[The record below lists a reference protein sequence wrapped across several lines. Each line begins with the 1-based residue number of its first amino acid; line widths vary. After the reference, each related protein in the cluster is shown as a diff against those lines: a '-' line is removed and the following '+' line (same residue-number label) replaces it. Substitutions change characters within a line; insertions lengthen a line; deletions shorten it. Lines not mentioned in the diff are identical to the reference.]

1 MKKKL
6 KTSIEFINH
15 ASVLISS
22 DDISILSDPWY
33 EGNAFN
39 KGWDLLHQT
48 NDLEAEK
55 ILDRTTHIWLSHEHP
70 DHFSV
75 IFFKKFKSKIIDRS
89 IKILFQETVDKRVIN
104 FLKKQS
110 FKCTELKFN
119 KDINLTKT
127 FSVKCIKDG
136 FYDSGLLIKSNN
148 EKILNLNDCEVN
160 TPSRISEIKSI
171 VGEVDVLLTQFS
183 FAAWKG
189 GKKNTKWRKLAASEK
204 LKTIKLQTENFKP
217 NYIIPFASF
226 IYFSNYENSYLN
238 DAANKPLDVQEVLK
252 NTSVE
257 VIIMKPNDILGGEF
271 ENISINSAINF
282 WNEKYQSIYQKKLN
296 SFKSVS
302 IEELFSNFRIYCN
315 RISKKNNLWLM
326 KVLKIISPIP
336 ILRPVIIKIIDL
348 EFNVKFDYISK
359 KLFKTSEEAHISMSS
374 ESLNFLFKNSFGFDT
389 LTVNGCFEENKK
401 KGFIISTKTLAIEN
415 LNNLG
420 FYISIKTIFNINLLS
435 LFFKRLYSVKKK
447 INY

>member
-1 MKKKL
+1 MQKKL

-15 ASVLISS
+15 ASILISG

-33 EGNAFN
+33 QGNAFN

-48 NDLEAEK
+48 NDFETEK
-55 ILDRTTHIWLSHEHP
+55 ILNRTTHIWLSHEHP
-70 DHFSV
+70 DHFSI

-89 IKILFQETVDKRVIN
+89 IKILFQETKDKRVIN

-110 FKCTELKFN
+110 FECLELKFN
-119 KDINLTKT
+119 KDIYLTNT

-160 TPSRISEIKSI
+160 TSSRVSEIKSI

-189 GKKNTKWRKLAASEK
+189 GEKNTKWRKLAANEK
-204 LKTIKLQTENFKP
+204 LRTMKLQTENFKP

-226 IYFSNYENSYLN
+226 MYFSNYENCYLN
-238 DAANKPLDVQEVLK
+238 DAVNKPLDVHLFLK
-252 NTSVE
+252 NTPVK
-257 VIIMKPNDILGGEF
+257 VIIMKPNDILGGDF

-282 WNEKYQSIYQKKLN
+282 WNEKYQSISQKRLN
-296 SFKSVS
+296 SFKLIS
-302 IEELFSNFRIYCN
+302 IEELLSNFKIYCN
-315 RISKKNNLWLM
+315 RITKKNSLWLM
-326 KVLKIISPIP
+326 RVLKTISPIP
-336 ILRPVIIKIIDL
+336 IFRPVIIKIHDL
-348 EFNVKFDYISK
+348 ELNVKFDYISK
-359 KLFKTSEEAHISMSS
+359 KFFKTSEEAHISMSS
-374 ESLNFLFKNSFGFDT
+374 ESLNFLFKNNFGFDT
-389 LTVNGCFEENKK
+389 LTVNGCFEEIKK
-401 KGFIISTKTLAIEN
+401 NGFMSSTKTLAIEN

-420 FYISIKTIFNINLLS
+420 FYISIKTIFNLNLLS

-447 INY
+447 IND